1 MYVFCHTFAILSYMK
16 SLHLSK
22 PHIIVMV
29 GIPGAGKSFFAEH
42 FAQTFG
48 APYIHYGAIR
58 AELFNDPTYS
68 HDENEIISR
77 IGTMQLHELLKTE
90 RTIVF
95 DGASDARTDRTEIAK
110 LAHAA
115 GYQPLFVWVQTES
128 VAAKSRA
135 TKPSKTTSYVSSDQ
149 FDQML
154 RRFTAPNAAEKAV
167 VISGK
172 HTYAS
177 QLKIVLKRL
186 VGPRI
191 ESVEQHVNAPRVTP
205 GRHIAIR

>member
-1 MYVFCHTFAILSYMK
+1 MK
-16 SLHLSK
+16 SLQLAK
-22 PHIIVMV
+22 PHIVVMV
-29 GIPGAGKSFFAEH
+29 GIPGAGKSFFAGH
-42 FAQTFG
+42 FANTFN
-48 APYIHYGAIR
+48 APYISSRVIR
-58 AELFNDPTYS
+58 DELFNDPTFS
-68 HDENEIISR
+68 NDENDIIDR
-77 IGTMQLHELLKTE
+77 IANLQLAELLKTE
-90 RTIVF
+90 RTIVY
-95 DGASDARTDRTEIAK
+95 DASSDARTDRNNIAK
-110 LAHAA
+110 KAHAA

-135 TKPSKTTSYVSSDQ
+135 TKPSPGKTVLTSDQ
-149 FDQML
+149 FDAYVK
-154 RRFTAPNAAEKAV
+154 RFTAPNASEKAI

-191 ESVEQHVNAPRVTP
+191 ESVEQHINTPRVAP